1 LAPDVAGEGAVAM
14 IASLHDGDV
23 GMLENLRFEP
33 GEEADD
39 PSFAKRLASLGD
51 VYVNDAFGTAHRAH
65 ASTEGVAHI
74 LPAVAGRLMVRE
86 LEVLGG
92 VLHNPKRPLMAIIG
106 GAKVSTKIGE
116 VPNLLDLVDVLWL
129 GGAMACTFYRALG
142 ESTGT
147 TRVEEDQV
155 ETARSLLREATKRR
169 AALRLPPDVVFAA
182 EAPDGATTPCM
193 SW

>member
-106 GAKVSTKIGE
+106 GAKVSTKIGG
-116 VPNLLDLVDVLWL
+116 VKNLRAVVDVVTLTC
-129 GGAMACTFYRALG
+129 AV
-142 ESTGT
+142 
-147 TRVEEDQV
+147 RV
-155 ETARSLLREATKRR
+155 S
-169 AALRLPPDVVFAA
+169 
-182 EAPDGATTPCM
+182 
-193 SW
+193 